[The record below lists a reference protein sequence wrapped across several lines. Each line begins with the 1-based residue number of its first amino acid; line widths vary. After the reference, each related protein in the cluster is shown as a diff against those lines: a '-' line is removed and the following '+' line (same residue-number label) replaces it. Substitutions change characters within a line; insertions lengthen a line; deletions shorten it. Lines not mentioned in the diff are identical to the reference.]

1 MRARLKAPA
10 RAESRA
16 WLAPA
21 TGTLL
26 LLLLLVPAQAAADVT
41 EYLGKPIGSIRL
53 QIEGRP
59 ASNERLRRLMLLKEG
74 TPLTMLLV
82 RETVAHLFS
91 LGEFEDVQVDATSRG
106 DGVDLLFDLA
116 PIHPVTRVLF
126 SGVAGVPGAD
136 EGRLRSAVLD
146 RFGASPSPG
155 RAQDIARLVETELG
169 RRGYLHPRVT
179 PRLELE
185 HAPDRATLILE
196 VEPGVRTTIGT
207 VEVIGAPGIPERELL
222 ERLGITPGAAYQPE
236 VLSARIENYLR
247 NRRERGYYEA
257 RLAALPRFADGDRI
271 VNLSLDA
278 VQGPRVRIV
287 FMGEQLPGDV
297 RDELVPIAR
306 EGSTDE
312 DLLEDSTNR
321 IRDYLHAQGY
331 RDARVSHQRSQ
342 DDGELVVSFAIERG
356 PRYRLAAVTLEG
368 NQFFPSLVLEPQLH
382 LGAGQPFDGA
392 RLQADVSAIHELY
405 RRRGFASAEVDA
417 VVERVASGAGET
429 DVALAIRI
437 VIVEHAQT
445 IVESVRVEGNT
456 AISEV
461 DLTAGL
467 GLRPG
472 AEFFATQLVID
483 RDAVQARFANL
494 GFLHATVES
503 EAGLA
508 ADGRSAN
515 IVFRVREG
523 PQIFVEHVLVVGNR
537 RTRPETIERELQI
550 KAGDAMGQ
558 DAVIETQRRMTAL
571 GLFRRT
577 RISQLSHG
585 DENRRDLLITVE
597 EAPPTTVGY
606 GGGFEVG
613 PQIQETDGVAD
624 ETLEFWPRAFFEI
637 TRRNLF
643 GKNRSVNLFTRISLR
658 PQDESSSR
666 GFSEYRVLGTFREP
680 RVFNTA
686 ADAFL
691 TAVVEQQHRSS
702 FNFFRRGFNAEMVR
716 RFTPAFS
723 LIGSYQINET
733 ELFDEQINIADQP
746 LIDRLFP
753 QVLLSSFA
761 VAGIHDTRNDQLNPS
776 GGHYLSANGQL
787 AARAIGSE
795 VGLLKSYFTAQGF
808 RALPATNRLVFA
820 GSARLGLATAFARVP
835 DPTAD
840 EPELRAGVQLPAS
853 ERFFAGGDTTVRGFA
868 LDRLGTPEVIDAD
881 GFPVG
886 GNGVVILN
894 AELRL
899 RVMRSVGVVG
909 FLDSGNVFK
918 QATDIDLGRLRGAAG
933 FGLRFQSPVGPIR
946 VDLGFKL
953 NRQEIPPGRLEDLNA
968 WHISLGQAF

>member
-1 MRARLKAPA
+1 MRARLQA
-10 RAESRA
+10 RP
-16 WLAPA
+16 APA

-26 LLLLLVPAQAAADVT
+26 LLLLFAPVQAVADVA
-41 EYLGKPIGSIRL
+41 EFLGKPIASIRL

-59 ASNERLRRLMLLKEG
+59 ASDERLRRLIQLKEG
-74 TPLTMLLV
+74 SPLTMLLV

-91 LGEFEDVQVDATSRG
+91 VGEFEDVQVDATSRD
-106 DGVDLLFDLA
+106 DGVDLLFALA

-126 SGVAGVPGAD
+126 TGIVGVPGAD

-155 RAQDIARLVETELG
+155 RAQDIARLVESELG
-169 RRGYLHPRVT
+169 RRGYLHARVSQ
-179 PRLELE
+179 RLELQ
-185 HAPDRATLILE
+185 HSPDRATLVLG
-196 VEPGVRTTIGT
+196 VEPGARTTIGA
-207 VEVIGAPGIPERELL
+207 VDVIGAPGIPERELL
-222 ERLGITPGAAYQPE
+222 ERLGITPGAPYQPE
-236 VLSARIENYLR
+236 VLATRIDDYLSD
-247 NRRERGYYEA
+247 RRDRGFYEA
-257 RLAALPRFADGDRI
+257 RLAALPRFANDDRT

-287 FMGEQLPGDV
+287 FTGEQLPDDV

-312 DLLEDSTNR
+312 DLLEDSSNR

-331 RDARVSHQRSQ
+331 RDAMVSHQRRQ
-342 DDGELVVSFAIERG
+342 DDGELVVTFEIERG
-356 PRYRLAAVTLEG
+356 QRYRLAAVTLEG
-368 NQFFPSLVLEPQLH
+368 NEFFPTLALEPLLR

-392 RLQADVSAIHELY
+392 RLQADVSTIQDLY
-405 RRRGFASAEVDA
+405 RRRGFASVEVDA
-417 VVERVASGAGET
+417 VIERVAGAAANA
-429 DVALAIRI
+429 DVELAIRI
-437 VIVEHAQT
+437 VVVEQAQT
-445 IVESVRVEGNT
+445 IVESVHVEGNT
-456 AISEV
+456 AIAEV
-461 DLTAGL
+461 DLLAGL
-467 GLRPG
+467 ALRPG
-472 AEFFATQLVID
+472 AEFFATQLAID
-483 RDAVQARFANL
+483 RDAVQAKYANL
-494 GFLHATVES
+494 GFQHATVES
-503 EAGLA
+503 DPSLA
-508 ADGRSAN
+508 ADGRSAS

-523 PQIFVEHVLVVGNR
+523 PQIFVEHVLLVGNR
-537 RTRPETIERELQI
+537 RTRAETIERELQI

-558 DAVIETQRRMTAL
+558 DAVVETQRRMTAL

-613 PQIQETDGVAD
+613 PAIRETDGVAV
-624 ETLEFWPRAFFEI
+624 EELEFAPRAFFEI

-658 PQDESSSR
+658 SQNDTTGY
-666 GFSEYRVLGTFREP
+666 GFTEYRVLGTFREP

-702 FNFFRRGFNAEMVR
+702 FNFARRGFNAEMVR

-723 LIGSYQINET
+723 LIGSYNINET
-733 ELFDEQINIADQP
+733 ELFDEQINEPDQP

-776 GGHYLSANGQL
+776 AGHYLSANGQV
-787 AARAIGSE
+787 AAKAIGSE
-795 VGLLKSYFTAQGF
+795 VGLLKSYFTVQGF
-808 RALPATNRLVFA
+808 RALPATSRLVFA
-820 GSARLGLATAFARVP
+820 GSARLGMATAFAR
-835 DPTAD
+835 
-840 EPELRAGVQLPAS
+840 EQAGVQLPAS

-886 GNGVVILN
+886 GNGVIILN
-894 AELRL
+894 AELRVP
-899 RVMRSVGVVG
+899 VMRFLGVVG
-909 FLDSGNVFK
+909 FVDSGNVFK
-918 QATDIDLGRLRGAAG
+918 QTTDIDLGRLRATTG
-933 FGLRFQSPVGPIR
+933 FGVRVQSPVGPIR
-946 VDLGFKL
+946 VDVGFKL
-953 NRQEIPPGRLEDLNA
+953 DRQEITPGRLEPLNA

>member
-1 MRARLKAPA
+1 MRVRLKARP
-10 RAESRA
+10 
-16 WLAPA
+16 APA

-26 LLLLLVPAQAAADVT
+26 LLLLLVPVQAAADVA
-41 EYLGKPIGSIRL
+41 EFLGKPIASIRL

-59 ASNERLRRLMLLKEG
+59 ASDDRLRRLIQLKEG
-74 TPLTMLLV
+74 RPLTMLLV

-91 LGEFEDVQVDATSRG
+91 LGEFEDVQVDAASRG
-106 DGVDLLFDLA
+106 DGVDLLFELA

-126 SGVAGVPGAD
+126 TGIAGVPGAD

-155 RAQDIARLVETELG
+155 RAQDIARLVESELG
-169 RRGYLHPRVT
+169 RRGYLHARVSQ
-179 PRLELE
+179 RLELE
-185 HAPDRATLILE
+185 HSPDRATLVLG
-196 VEPGVRTTIGT
+196 VEPGARTRIGA
-207 VEVIGAPGIPERELL
+207 VDVIGAPGIPERELL
-222 ERLGITPGAAYQPE
+222 ERLGITPGVPYQPE
-236 VLSARIENYLR
+236 LLATRIENYLR
-247 NRRERGYYEA
+247 DRRDRGYYEA
-257 RLAALPRFADGDRI
+257 RLAALPRFADQDRV
-271 VNLSLDA
+271 VNLSLDV

-287 FMGEQLPGDV
+287 FTGEQLPGDV
-297 RDELVPIAR
+297 RDQLVPIAR

-312 DLLEDSTNR
+312 DLLEDSSNR

-331 RDARVSHQRSQ
+331 RDARVSHQRLQ
-342 DDGELVVSFAIERG
+342 DDGELVVNFAIERG

-368 NQFFPSLVLEPQLH
+368 NQFFPSLVLEPQLR

-392 RLQADVSAIHELY
+392 RLQADVSAIQELY

-417 VVERVASGAGET
+417 SVERVASGPGDA
-429 DVALAIRI
+429 DVALGIRI
-437 VIVEHAQT
+437 TIVEHAQT

-456 AISEV
+456 AMSEV
-461 DLTAGL
+461 ELTAGL

-472 AEFFATQLVID
+472 AEFFATQLAID
-483 RDAVQARFANL
+483 RDAVQAKYANL

-503 EAGLA
+503 EPGLA

-523 PQIFVEHVLVVGNR
+523 PQIFVEHVLLVGNR
-537 RTRPETIERELQI
+537 RTRAETIERELQI
-550 KAGDAMGQ
+550 KAGDAMDQ
-558 DAVIETQRRMTAL
+558 DAVVETQRRMTAL

-613 PQIQETDGVAD
+613 PEIQETDGVAD
-624 ETLEFWPRAFFEI
+624 EALQFWPRAFFEI

-658 PQDESSSR
+658 SQNDTDGY
-666 GFSEYRVLGTFREP
+666 GFTEYRVLGTFREP

-702 FNFFRRGFNAEMVR
+702 FNFARRGFNAEMVR

-723 LIGSYQINET
+723 LIGSYNINET
-733 ELFDEQINIADQP
+733 ELFDELINEADQP

-776 GGHYLSANGQL
+776 VGHYLSANGQV
-787 AARAIGSE
+787 AAKAIGSE
-795 VGLLKSYFTAQGF
+795 VGLLKSYFTAQAF
-808 RALPATNRLVFA
+808 RMLPRTNRLVFA

-835 DPTAD
+835 DLAAD
-840 EPELRAGVQLPAS
+840 DPELRAGVQLPAS

-886 GNGVVILN
+886 GNGVVIFN

-899 RVMRSVGVVG
+899 RLMRSVGVVG
-909 FLDSGNVFK
+909 FLDTGNVFK
-918 QATDIDLGRLRGAAG
+918 QATDLDLGRLRSAAG
-933 FGLRFQSPVGPIR
+933 FGLRFQSPIGPIR
-946 VDLGFKL
+946 VDLGFKI
-953 NRQEIPPGRLEDLNA
+953 NRQEITPGRLEDPNA

>member
-1 MRARLKAPA
+1 MGARLKARP
-10 RAESRA
+10 
-16 WLAPA
+16 APA

-26 LLLLLVPAQAAADVT
+26 LLLLFAPVHAAADVA
-41 EYLGKPIGSIRL
+41 EFLGKPIASIRL

-59 ASNERLRRLMLLKEG
+59 ASDERLRRLIQLQEG
-74 TPLTMLLV
+74 RPLTMLLV

-91 LGEFEDVQVDATSRG
+91 VGEFEDVQVDATSRG
-106 DGVDLLFDLA
+106 DGVDLLFELA

-126 SGVAGVPGAD
+126 TGIAGVPGAD

-146 RFGASPSPG
+146 RFGASPPPG
-155 RAQDIARLVETELG
+155 RAQDIARLVESELG
-169 RRGYLHPRVT
+169 RRGYLHARVSQ
-179 PRLELE
+179 RLELQ
-185 HAPDRATLILE
+185 HSPDRATLILG
-196 VEPGVRTTIGT
+196 VEPGARTTIGT

-222 ERLGITPGAAYQPE
+222 ERLAITPGAPYQPE
-236 VLSARIENYLR
+236 VLATRIDDYLSD
-247 NRRERGYYEA
+247 RRDRGFYEA
-257 RLAALPRFADGDRI
+257 RLAALPRFANDDRT

-287 FMGEQLPGDV
+287 FTGEQLPDDV

-331 RDARVSHQRSQ
+331 RDAKVSHQRVQ
-342 DDGELVVSFAIERG
+342 DDGELVVTFAIVRG

-368 NQFFPSLVLEPQLH
+368 NQFFPTLALEPQLR

-392 RLQADVSAIHELY
+392 RLQADVSAIQELY

-417 VVERVASGAGET
+417 IVERVASGPGDA
-429 DVALAIRI
+429 DVALGIRI
-437 VIVEHAQT
+437 VVVEHAQT
-445 IVESVRVEGNT
+445 IVESVRVDGNT
-456 AISEV
+456 AMSEV
-461 DLTAGL
+461 ELTAGL
-467 GLRPG
+467 ELKPG
-472 AEFFATQLVID
+472 AEFFATQLAID
-483 RDAVQARFANL
+483 RDAIQAKYANL
-494 GFLHATVES
+494 GFMHATVES
-503 EAGLA
+503 DPGLA

-515 IVFRVREG
+515 IVIRVREG
-523 PQIFVEHVLVVGNR
+523 PQIFVEHVLLVGNR
-537 RTRPETIERELQI
+537 RTRAETIERELQI

-558 DAVIETQRRMTAL
+558 DAVVETQRRMTAL

-613 PQIQETDGVAD
+613 PAIRETDGVAA
-624 ETLEFWPRAFFEI
+624 EELEFAPRAFFEI

-658 PQDESSSR
+658 SQNDTTSY
-666 GFSEYRVLGTFREP
+666 GFTEYRVLGTFREP

-702 FNFFRRGFNAEMVR
+702 FNFARRGFNAELVR
-716 RFTPAFS
+716 RFPPAFS

-776 GGHYLSANGQL
+776 AGHYLSANGQV
-787 AARAIGSE
+787 AAKAIGSQ

-808 RALPATNRLVFA
+808 RALPATNRMVFA
-820 GSARLGLATAFARVP
+820 GSARLGMATAFAR
-835 DPTAD
+835 
-840 EPELRAGVQLPAS
+840 EQAGVQLPAS

-886 GNGVVILN
+886 GNGVIILN
-894 AELRL
+894 AELRVP
-899 RVMRSVGVVG
+899 VMRFLGVVG
-909 FLDSGNVFK
+909 FVDTGNVFK
-918 QATDIDLGRLRGAAG
+918 QTTDIDLGRLRATTG
-933 FGLRFQSPVGPIR
+933 FGVRVQSPVGPIR
-946 VDLGFKL
+946 VDVGFKMD
-953 NRQEIPPGRLEDLNA
+953 RQEVTPGRLEPLNA

>member
-1 MRARLKAPA
+1 M
-10 RAESRA
+10 
-16 WLAPA
+16 
-21 TGTLL
+21 
-26 LLLLLVPAQAAADVT
+26 
-41 EYLGKPIGSIRL
+41 
-53 QIEGRP
+53 
-59 ASNERLRRLMLLKEG
+59 
-74 TPLTMLLV
+74 
-82 RETVAHLFS
+82 
-91 LGEFEDVQVDATSRG
+91 
-106 DGVDLLFDLA
+106 
-116 PIHPVTRVLF
+116 
-126 SGVAGVPGAD
+126 
-136 EGRLRSAVLD
+136 LD

-155 RAQDIARLVETELG
+155 RAQDIARLVESELG
-169 RRGYLHPRVT
+169 RRGYLHARVSQ
-179 PRLELE
+179 RLELE
-185 HAPDRATLILE
+185 HSPDRATLVLG
-196 VEPGVRTTIGT
+196 VEPGARTTIGA

-222 ERLGITPGAAYQPE
+222 DRLGITPGAPYQPE
-236 VLSARIENYLR
+236 VLATRIDDYLSD
-247 NRRERGYYEA
+247 RRDRGFYEA
-257 RLAALPRFADGDRI
+257 RLAALPRFANDDRT

-287 FMGEQLPGDV
+287 FTGEQLPDDV

-312 DLLEDSTNR
+312 DLLEDSSNP
-321 IRDYLHAQGY
+321 DPGLS
-331 RDARVSHQRSQ
+331 ARAGLPRRQVSHQRLQ
-342 DDGELVVSFAIERG
+342 DDGELVVNFAIERG

-368 NQFFPSLVLEPQLH
+368 NQFFPSLVLEPQLR

-392 RLQADVSAIHELY
+392 RLQADVSAIQELY

-417 VVERVASGAGET
+417 SVERVASGAGDA
-429 DVALAIRI
+429 DVALGIRI

-456 AISEV
+456 AMSEV
-461 DLTAGL
+461 ELTAGL

-472 AEFFATQLVID
+472 AEFFATQLAID
-483 RDAVQARFANL
+483 RDAVQAKYANL

-503 EAGLA
+503 DPGLS
-508 ADGRSAN
+508 ADGRTAN
-515 IVFRVREG
+515 VVFRVREG
-523 PQIFVEHVLVVGNR
+523 PQIFVEHVLLVGNR
-537 RTRPETIERELQI
+537 RTRAETIERELQI

-624 ETLEFWPRAFFEI
+624 EELEFAPRAFFEI

-658 PQDESSSR
+658 SQSDSTGY
-666 GFSEYRVLGTFREP
+666 GFTEYRVLGTFREP

-702 FNFFRRGFNAEMVR
+702 FNFARRGFNAEMVR

-723 LIGSYQINET
+723 LIGSYNLNET
-733 ELFDEQINIADQP
+733 ELFDELIDPADQP

-753 QVLLSSFA
+753 QVLLSSFG

-776 GGHYLSANGQL
+776 AGHYLSANGQV
-787 AARAIGSE
+787 AAKAIGSQ

-820 GSARLGLATAFARVP
+820 GSARLGMATGFAR
-835 DPTAD
+835 
-840 EPELRAGVQLPAS
+840 EQAGVQLPAS

-886 GNGVVILN
+886 GNGVIILN
-894 AELRL
+894 AELRVP
-899 RVMRSVGVVG
+899 VMRFLGVVG
-909 FLDSGNVFK
+909 FVDSGNVFK
-918 QATDIDLGRLRGAAG
+918 QTTDIDLGRLRATTG
-933 FGLRFQSPVGPIR
+933 FGVRVQSPVGPIR
-946 VDLGFKL
+946 VDVGFKL
-953 NRQEIPPGRLEDLNA
+953 DRQEITPGRLEPLNA